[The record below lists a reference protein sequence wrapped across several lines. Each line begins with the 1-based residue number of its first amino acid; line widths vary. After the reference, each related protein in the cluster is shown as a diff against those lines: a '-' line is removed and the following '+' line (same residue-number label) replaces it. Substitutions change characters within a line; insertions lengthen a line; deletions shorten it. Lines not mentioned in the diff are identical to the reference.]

1 MRNAS
6 PVRRQEN
13 RLLIVAGETSGD
25 QHGAHLL
32 GELLKRKP
40 GLEVWSVGGDRL
52 KNAGST
58 QIVSLNE
65 LSVIGLM
72 EVFRKAWSILRAY
85 RRVLQTVDR
94 EGIQTAILIDY
105 PDFNLRLARS
115 LKKRGIRVFY
125 YISPQV
131 WAWRKSRIHQIK
143 RDVDH
148 MFVIFPFEKDLYVK
162 EDVPVTYV
170 GHPLLDE
177 PFPVQSQ
184 IELRQNLFSPEAEI
198 DMKDVRVIGLLPGSR
213 ESELTRLYPRMLEA
227 FDRLKKE
234 FPEIRAVVPQA
245 PGLPDHLFERF
256 EEKYPWTRDN
266 RCFRRVFNRFR
277 ETVKLCDLVVLASGT
292 ATLETALLGVPMV
305 IVYMMNPLTYHLARR
320 LVRVPAIGM
329 VNLIAGKTIMPELI
343 QDQATPQNIA
353 GHLKEFLSDPG
364 KLLASKGELEKVKAS
379 LGHPGASERLTDCLV
394 GLMNG
399 AKTTPA
405 TLIEPGQRSATVIP
419 EKKE

>member
-1 MRNAS
+1 MGNSS

-32 GELLKRKP
+32 GELMKREP

-72 EVFRKAWSILRAY
+72 EVFRKAGSILRAY

-94 EGIQTAILIDY
+94 KGISTAILLDY

-148 MFVIFPFEKDLYVK
+148 MFVIFPFEKPLYEK
-162 EDVPVTYV
+162 ENVPVTYV

-177 PFPVQSQ
+177 PFPAQSQ
-184 IELRQNLFSPEAEI
+184 VELRQSLFGPESER
-198 DMKDVRVIGLLPGSR
+198 DMNDVRVIGLLPGSR
-213 ESELTRLYPRMLEA
+213 ESELTRLYPRMLDA

-256 EEKYPWTRDN
+256 EEKYSWTREN

-343 QDQATPQNIA
+343 QDQVTPQNIA
-353 GHLKEFLSDPG
+353 GHLKGFLSEPG
-364 KLLASKGELEKVKAS
+364 KLLASKVELEKVKSS
-379 LGHPGASERLTDCLV
+379 LGHPGASERLTDYLIE
-394 GLMNG
+394 LMKGSN
-399 AKTTPA
+399 TTPVA
-405 TLIEPGQRSATVIP
+405 MIEAGQKPVKVI
-419 EKKE
+419 KGRKE

>member
-1 MRNAS
+1 MRNSS

-72 EVFRKAWSILRAY
+72 EVFRKAGSILRAY

-94 EGIQTAILIDY
+94 KGISTVILVDY

-148 MFVIFPFEKDLYVK
+148 MFVIFPFEKTLYEK
-162 EDVPVTYV
+162 ENVPVTYV

-177 PFPVQSQ
+177 PFPAQSQ
-184 IELRQNLFSPEAEI
+184 VELRQNLFGPEAEK
-198 DMKDVRVIGLLPGSR
+198 DLKDVRVIGLLPGSR

-227 FDRLKKE
+227 FDRLKKD

-245 PGLPDHLFERF
+245 PGLPDHLFERL
-256 EEKYPWTRDN
+256 EEKYSWTRDN
-266 RCFRRVFNRFR
+266 QCFRRVFNRFR

-343 QDQATPQNIA
+343 QDDATSAAIS
-353 GHLKEFLSDPG
+353 LKVREIMNSPETYSLM
-364 KLLASKGELEKVKAS
+364 KGELQKIC
-379 LGHPGASERLTDCLV
+379 LNMGLPGASGKLADGILQ
-394 GLMNG
+394 LM
-399 AKTTPA
+399 
-405 TLIEPGQRSATVIP
+405 
-419 EKKE
+419 KEAQSSFSL

>member
-1 MRNAS
+1 MRNSS

-32 GELLKRKP
+32 SELLKRKP

-58 QIVSLNE
+58 QIVSLSE

-72 EVFRKAWSILRAY
+72 EVFRKAGSILRAF

-94 EGIQTAILIDY
+94 NGISTVILVDY

-125 YISPQV
+125 YISPQL

-148 MFVIFPFEKDLYVK
+148 MFVIFPFETALYEK
-162 EDVPVTYV
+162 EGVPVTYV

-177 PFPVQSQ
+177 PFPQESQ
-184 IELRQNLFSPEAEI
+184 DGLRRILFGRSNEPETDSRI
-198 DMKDVRVIGLLPGSR
+198 IGLLPGSR
-213 ESELTRLYPRMLEA
+213 ESEVTRLYPKMLEA
-227 FDRLKKE
+227 FDLLKKK
-234 FPEIRAVVPQA
+234 FPELRAVVPQA
-245 PGLPDHLFERF
+245 PGLPDHLFEGF
-256 EEKYPWTRDN
+256 EGKYSWTRDP
-266 RCFRRVFNRFR
+266 RHFVRVLHRFR
-277 ETVKLCDLVVLASGT
+277 ETVKACDLVVLASGT

-305 IVYMMNPLTYHLARR
+305 IVYIMNSFTYHLAKR

-343 QDQATPQNIA
+343 QEEASSQAIF
-353 GHLKEFLSDPG
+353 LKVQEILDSQEIYRYM
-364 KLLASKGELEKVKAS
+364 KEELEKVRLN
-379 LGHPGASERLTDCLV
+379 LGSSGASGKLAAEILN
-394 GLMNG
+394 LM
-399 AKTTPA
+399 
-405 TLIEPGQRSATVIP
+405 P
-419 EKKE
+419 E

>member
-72 EVFRKAWSILRAY
+72 EVFRKAGSILRAY

-148 MFVIFPFEKDLYVK
+148 MFVIFPFEKTLYEK
-162 EDVPVTYV
+162 ENVPVTYV

-184 IELRQNLFSPEAEI
+184 VELRQNLFSPEAER

-343 QDQATPQNIA
+343 QDEATSDAIC
-353 GHLKEFLSDPG
+353 LKVQEIMNSQETYSFMKRG
-364 KLLASKGELEKVKAS
+364 LEKVRLD
-379 LGHPGASERLTDCLV
+379 LGLPGASGKLADGILQ
-394 GLMNG
+394 LMTE
-399 AKTTPA
+399 AQSSFSVRTP
-405 TLIEPGQRSATVIP
+405 L
-419 EKKE
+419 